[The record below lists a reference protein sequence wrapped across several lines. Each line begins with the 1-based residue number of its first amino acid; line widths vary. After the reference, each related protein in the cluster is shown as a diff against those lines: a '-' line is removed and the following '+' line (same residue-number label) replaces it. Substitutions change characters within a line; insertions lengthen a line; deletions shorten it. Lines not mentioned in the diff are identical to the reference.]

1 MKQNLLIIFSKNSIL
16 GKVKSRLAKSIG
28 EKKALKIYKLL
39 VKKTINVLF
48 EFKYDMAVF
57 HSDFI
62 PKKNIWNF
70 TKYQKIQN
78 GRNLG
83 NKMKNAFQWG
93 FNNGYNKILIIGT
106 DLWDLEEKLLI
117 KSYEKLKNNDVVFG
131 PAFDGGYYLL
141 GLKKMTNSIFE
152 IKSWGT
158 NDVLKNSLKRV
169 KGKSVYFLPMLNDI
183 DDIQDLKNCN
193 ELINLV

>member
-1 MKQNLLIIFSKNSIL
+1 MKENLLIVFSKNPL
-16 GKVKSRLAKSIG
+16 HGKVKSRLAKSIG
-28 EKKALKIYKLL
+28 KKKALKTYKLL

-48 EFKYDMAVF
+48 EFKYDIAVF
-57 HSDFI
+57 HSEFI
-62 PKKNIWNF
+62 PNKNTWSF

-78 GRNLG
+78 GTNLG

-93 FNNGYNKILIIGT
+93 FNNGYKKILIIGT
-106 DLWDLEEKLLI
+106 DLWELEKKLLI
-117 KSYEKLKNNDVVFG
+117 KSYKELKNNDVVFG
-131 PAFDGGYYLL
+131 PAIDGGYYLL
-141 GLKKMTNSIFE
+141 GLKKMINSIFE
-152 IKSWGT
+152 IESWGT

>member
-1 MKQNLLIIFSKNSIL
+1 
-16 GKVKSRLAKSIG
+16 
-28 EKKALKIYKLL
+28 
-39 VKKTINVLF
+39 
-48 EFKYDMAVF
+48 
-57 HSDFI
+57 
-62 PKKNIWNF
+62 
-70 TKYQKIQN
+70 
-78 GRNLG
+78 
-83 NKMKNAFQWG
+83 MKNAFQWG

-106 DLWDLEEKLLI
+106 DLWDLEKKLLI